1 MRERYRSCLIL
12 FAVVLVGCGSADS
25 SGKLQSESVV
35 ALLDV
40 MDAVALDER
49 DEQELERRIDT
60 FLDTKAMRIY
70 FGRFRNVT
78 PEHYRRAFRALPD
91 ELIDAPGDIAKP
103 FHEMLPI
110 RHELRSW
117 VDRLVVRIDVGR
129 CREAALRWLP
139 EGDYPTPEMF
149 LVYDNNAGSYT
160 ARGKAFYNLYS
171 GENPR
176 TTSVDEMEAVISHE
190 MHHVLARPLYDDA
203 SRSHSGWE
211 RAAMDRVIRGM
222 VSEGAAIHCNP
233 PTGFRKA
240 LWEDPRTVEA
250 LIAELNGE
258 LSALADGRVEE
269 AEFRTWYSAT
279 FHELPMRLFRE
290 YLAREYAEDEIED
303 LVARHASQRPD
314 LLHALGWWMV
324 SRVSDE
330 GRDET
335 AVRELVTNPY
345 QLFDRYN
352 AALGPEAEALAVRP
366 WPTTT

>member
-1 MRERYRSCLIL
+1 M
-12 FAVVLVGCGSADS
+12 DS
-25 SGKLQSESVV
+25 V
-35 ALLDV
+35 ALE
-40 MDAVALDER
+40 ER
-49 DEQELERRIDT
+49 DEKELDRSIDS
-60 FLDTKAMRIY
+60 FLDTEAMRIY

-91 ELIDAPGDIAKP
+91 EKIDAPGDIAKP
-103 FHEMLPI
+103 FYEMVPI

-176 TTSVDEMEAVISHE
+176 TASVDEMEAVISHE
-190 MHHVLARPLYDDA
+190 MHHVLAGPLYKDA
-203 SRSHSGWE
+203 ARSHARWE
-211 RAAMDRVIRGM
+211 SAAMDKLIRGM
-222 VSEGAAIHCNP
+222 VSEGTAIHCNP

-250 LIAELNGE
+250 LVAELNRE
-258 LSALADGRVEE
+258 LSALEDGRVDE
-269 AEFRTWYSAT
+269 AEFRIWYSAT
-279 FHELPMRLFRE
+279 FHELPMRLFME
-290 YLAREYAEDEIED
+290 YLAREYPEDEIED
-303 LVARHASQRPD
+303 LVARHVSQRPD
-314 LLHALGWWMV
+314 LLHALGWWMT
-324 SRVSDE
+324 SRISGE

-352 AALGPEAEALAVRP
+352 AALGPDAEALEVRP
-366 WPTTT
+366 LPAP